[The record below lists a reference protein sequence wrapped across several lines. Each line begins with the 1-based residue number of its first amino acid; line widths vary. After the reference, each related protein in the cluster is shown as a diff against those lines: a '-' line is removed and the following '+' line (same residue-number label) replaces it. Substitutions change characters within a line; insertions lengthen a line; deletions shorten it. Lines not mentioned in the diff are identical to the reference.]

1 MVLLR
6 FALGMISSGS
16 VMDAGWVPGRRPR
29 DMDASCSLMARSRSR
44 IYLSICGDGKGH
56 CWNAGTWRDS
66 GARGD
71 CAY

>member
-56 CWNAGTWRDS
+56 C
-66 GARGD
+66 
-71 CAY
+71 